1 MEGDC
6 GLRRAPVKG
15 LGSTSASAAFTFSA
29 ATQTH
34 PGESRDPPFNVSGAD
49 GWVPAFAGTPI
60 FLRPMSSTTR
70 AMEWVPA
77 CAGRAVKKSRGA
89 GEDGEHRVADVLD

>member
-29 ATQTH
+29 ATRTSSRRK
-34 PGESRDPPFNVSGAD
+34 PGPTFQRFGSRWVDPGFRRDVDFSSPDQQHDRAME
-49 GWVPAFAGTPI
+49 WVPAFAGTAVKI
-60 FLRPMSSTTR
+60 KGRGG
-70 AMEWVPA
+70 
-77 CAGRAVKKSRGA
+77 GRAATGPPR
-89 GEDGEHRVADVLD
+89 